1 MYQHLN
7 IIEDSAKI
15 NLEIIIKQNVYQ
27 TKLICIQKNNNFK
40 NPQLPA

>member
-15 NLEIIIKQNVYQ
+15 NLEFIKKQNVYQ
-27 TKLICIQKNNNFK
+27 RKLICIQKNKNLK
-40 NPQLPA
+40 NPQ